1 MLNTIT
7 RGVRYASLVM
17 IFTSLVGA
25 VAMIYIGTEKMFRGV
40 WVYFTGTMPPNV
52 IEVAQLS
59 DLFIVRA
66 LESLDAFLIAFAL
79 IGFGYG
85 VLILVFL
92 PDRPETA
99 RVPKVLVPDSVEALE
114 ASLMQIVLVVL
125 TIYFVRV
132 AWLEIGD
139 LDFTLWAIPGSIL
152 LIAVSIRVSG
162 MQEDEKSSESGTT
175 PSP

>member
-1 MLNTIT
+1 MLDTIT
-7 RGVRYASLVM
+7 RGVRYATLVM

-25 VAMIYIGTEKMFRGV
+25 AAMIYIGTEKMFRGL
-40 WVYFTGTMPPNV
+40 WAYFTGTMPPNA
-52 IEVAQLS
+52 IDVAQLS

-79 IGFGYG
+79 FGFGYG
-85 VLILVFL
+85 ILILVFL

-99 RVPKVLVPDSVEALE
+99 RVPKVLVPDSVGALKV
-114 ASLMQIVLVVL
+114 SLMQIVLVVL

-152 LIAVSIRVSG
+152 LIAASLRVSG
-162 MQEDEKSSESGTT
+162 IQKHVKE
-175 PSP
+175 

>member
-1 MLNTIT
+1 MLDTIT

-17 IFTSLVGA
+17 IVTSLVGA
-25 VAMIYIGTEKMFRGV
+25 VAMIYIGAEKMFRGL
-40 WVYFTGTMPPNV
+40 WMYFTGSMPPNA
-52 IEVAQLS
+52 IQAAQPS

-85 VLILVFL
+85 ILILIFL
-92 PDRPETA
+92 PDRSQIA
-99 RVPKVLVPDSVEALE
+99 RVPKVLIPDSVGALKV
-114 ASLMQIVLVVL
+114 SLMQLVLVVL

-132 AWLEIGD
+132 AWLEIEK
-139 LDFTLWAIPGSIL
+139 LDFTLWALPGSIL

-162 MQEDEKSSESGTT
+162 IARRHEKDE
-175 PSP
+175 